1 MQTVAKREL
10 EQLYYEQT
18 KQTIKKLLLD
28 AKMKTLSNDER
39 VNRQKTNEI
48 IESYKHLIMETPN
61 VENVIELK
69 EKKIDSLITL
79 KNYKLERRPTR
90 KQKT

>member
-1 MQTVAKREL
+1 
-10 EQLYYEQT
+10 
-18 KQTIKKLLLD
+18 
-28 AKMKTLSNDER
+28 MKTLSNDER

-69 EKKIDSLITL
+69 EKKYSDYDATEILSRGIEIIFRSLC
-79 KNYKLERRPTR
+79 KLST
-90 KQKT
+90 

>member
-39 VNRQKTNEI
+39 VNCQKTNEI

-69 EKKIDSLITL
+69 EKKQTV
-79 KNYKLERRPTR
+79 
-90 KQKT
+90 

>member
-69 EKKIDSLITL
+69 EKKQTV
-79 KNYKLERRPTR
+79 
-90 KQKT
+90 